1 MRYFHVVRYHG
12 PVRTHEQQS
21 LNAFDHIKSFLSVSV
36 VLFYDHLLTRLI
48 INSFI
53 ILSFL
58 FFFKKIV
65 QRPVTIVFRKYYAW
79 LEVPCAHTLLVNTVC
94 VCDLA
99 KCRPG
104 QAQEY
109 HVRWLIRCVYS
120 FSGLFSY
127 DLEAWVATYWSCT
140 SPSFNQLLGLLYS

>member
-58 FFFKKIV
+58 FFLKNV
-65 QRPVTIVFRKYYAW
+65 QRRVTIVFRKGICLIESSMSSYSFM
-79 LEVPCAHTLLVNTVC
+79 VNT

-127 DLEAWVATYWSCT
+127 DLEASVATYWSCT